1 MLYPY
6 ITTVE
11 WEPRGLTPQQ
21 AQLIEAKIV
30 QLKSEN
36 KTDGVLLKSDTPNVS
51 LSSRHWASQEDA
63 QAWLDWLE
71 TLPGITVGNT
81 NISEV

>member
-11 WEPRGLTPQQ
+11 WDLNGLTPEQ
-21 AQLIEAKIV
+21 AEIIEAKIV
-30 QLKSEN
+30 ELKSEN
-36 KTDGVLLKSDTPNVS
+36 KTDGDLQKSSTPTAS
-51 LSSRHWASQEDA
+51 LSRRHWASQEDA

-71 TLPGITVGNT
+71 ALPGITMGNKS
-81 NISEV
+81 ISQV